1 MNIILGGRRS
11 GKTVLIVRLSS
22 ETQIPILVG
31 SHGCAKRIKL
41 VAEKMN
47 LKIPEPIVYN
57 EHMEDKFAGSN
68 SKEVYIDDADWV
80 LQCILGTVK
89 INAITMNNDG
99 FNVLDIGGP
108 KCD

>member
-11 GKTVLIVRLSS
+11 GKTVLIVRLSY
-22 ETQIPILVG
+22 ENQIPILVG
-31 SHGCAKRIKL
+31 SHKCAERIKL

-57 EHMEDKFAGSN
+57 EHMEDKFAGSP

-80 LQCILGTVK
+80 LQCMLRTIK